1 MSFNNMFGSDSWRK
15 LRELKRPQPAP
26 LGGVCLALG
35 EATPLAAWMWRVLFI
50 LITLAWGA
58 GVVAYIILW
67 VAIPE
72 QTKDAP

>member
-1 MSFNNMFGSDSWRK
+1 MSFKNMFESDSCRQ
-15 LRELKRPQPAP
+15 LRELKRSQPAP
-26 LGGVCLALG
+26 LGGVCVALG

-72 QTKDAP
+72 QPKNSS